1 MASHHSY
8 ILQASAADNRTPDED
23 VHHTQDQSNC
33 KNIKNS
39 LKLKNEELSKISHI
53 LEISRMCNSEEKKQ
67 IIFFKGC
74 TEKLLGINREI
85 LFIQLNEAQI
95 PYNLNRAKQSLKK
108 GDFDEVLSQC
118 KKILR
123 VDPNNREVQTILS
136 ALKNIP
142 EYYVQAKDV
151 ADEHRIR
158 YVGRFGQN
166 ILKKPI
172 SVVVDKPRRN
182 LLISDYEANQI
193 HRFDFDGEYIGPLN
207 VSVNRPMGLFKGAD
221 KTWVCDFGHGRLIAL
236 DSFDCIIEE
245 IAIEQFIGDRSA
257 IKYPAYGCK
266 IGDRF
271 FIILLDNGLSAR
283 RKLFTFNRNNLE
295 NSIREIPPD
304 RNEFYTCISNIAE
317 DVYLSNGTPPVMF
330 KYNEQLEKICQL
342 NTGYIPEHIT
352 AFTNCGKN
360 IYVCSPDYLIKF
372 KSPDIPVYYIRFKNI
387 LSGREI
393 YSNCISA
400 INHGNRKILLIGDY
414 NHPCIHMF
422 SI

>member
-166 ILKKPI
+166 ILKKTDI
-172 SVVVDKPRRN
+172 SRR
-182 LLISDYEANQI
+182 
-193 HRFDFDGEYIGPLN
+193 
-207 VSVNRPMGLFKGAD
+207 
-221 KTWVCDFGHGRLIAL
+221 
-236 DSFDCIIEE
+236 
-245 IAIEQFIGDRSA
+245 
-257 IKYPAYGCK
+257 
-266 IGDRF
+266 
-271 FIILLDNGLSAR
+271 
-283 RKLFTFNRNNLE
+283 
-295 NSIREIPPD
+295 
-304 RNEFYTCISNIAE
+304 
-317 DVYLSNGTPPVMF
+317 
-330 KYNEQLEKICQL
+330 
-342 NTGYIPEHIT
+342 
-352 AFTNCGKN
+352 
-360 IYVCSPDYLIKF
+360 
-372 KSPDIPVYYIRFKNI
+372 
-387 LSGREI
+387 
-393 YSNCISA
+393 
-400 INHGNRKILLIGDY
+400 
-414 NHPCIHMF
+414 
-422 SI
+422 